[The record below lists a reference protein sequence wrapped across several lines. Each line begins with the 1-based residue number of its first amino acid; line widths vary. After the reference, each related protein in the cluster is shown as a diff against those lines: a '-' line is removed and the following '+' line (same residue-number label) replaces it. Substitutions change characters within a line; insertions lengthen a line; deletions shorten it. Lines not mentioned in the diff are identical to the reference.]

1 MAQTI
6 RFAIFVL
13 SACCAGVAFF
23 TFHSFWAWAAPIALF
38 IAGSMLAEYAFGRL
52 ASHEEKR
59 RDLEDRVRNPPT

>member
-23 TFHSFWAWAAPIALF
+23 TLHSFWAWAAPIALF
-38 IAGSMLAEYAFGRL
+38 VAGSMLAEYAFGRL
-52 ASHEEKR
+52 ASPEEKR